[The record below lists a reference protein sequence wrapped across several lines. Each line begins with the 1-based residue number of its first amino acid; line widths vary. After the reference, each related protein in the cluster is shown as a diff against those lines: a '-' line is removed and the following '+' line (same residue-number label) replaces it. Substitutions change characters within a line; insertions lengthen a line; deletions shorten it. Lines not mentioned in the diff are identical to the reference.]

1 MCRKLIYSFSFV
13 SLLNLVV
20 TNVAQ
25 AADPSTLA
33 CYTFDDGTAVN
44 VGGSAGSEA
53 DGTLQGGASIIYD
66 AGGNGKEESYVLD
79 VTGSPQHVNC
89 GCYNS
94 LNGSKLQRNDLMRAR
109 ESEKTHKFE
118 HFYLD
123 IKIRYMII

>member
-1 MCRKLIYSFSFV
+1 MYKKLIYLFPFV

-25 AADPSTLA
+25 AADPSVLA

-44 VGGSAGSEA
+44 VGGSAGSA
-53 DGTLQGGASIIYD
+53 ANGTLQGGASIIYD

-94 LNGSKLQRNDLMRAR
+94 LNGLKLQRNDLMRAR
-109 ESEKTHKFE
+109 ESEKTPKFE
-118 HFYLD
+118 HFFS
-123 IKIRYMII
+123 